1 MKAKRSVLEN
11 VFVCVVGLIVITW
24 WCSGD
29 PSRVIYL
36 PGNAILLSGI
46 IIGLLMYKGD
56 YNKNHNHAV
65 GALILVLVLM
75 WIVICI
81 MILQGYTLSLVT
93 SGILTTIASA
103 YITYFELKKWEKS
116 Q

>member
-1 MKAKRSVLEN
+1 MEN
-11 VFVCVVGLIVITW
+11 
-24 WCSGD
+24 
-29 PSRVIYL
+29 P
-36 PGNAILLSGI
+36 LLTDI

-81 MILQGYTLSLVT
+81 IISQGYTLSLIT

-103 YITYFELKKWEKS
+103 CITYFELKKWEKS
-116 Q
+116 QQKELEKLDNNI